1 MNEIYITEYTQN
13 LVLRMAQDALYRGTG
28 NKIWS
33 DSADAGDD
41 KTAPENL

>member
-1 MNEIYITEYTQN
+1 MNETYITEYTKN
-13 LVLRMAQDALYRGTG
+13 LVLHVAQDAPYHGAG

-41 KTAPENL
+41 KTTPQNL